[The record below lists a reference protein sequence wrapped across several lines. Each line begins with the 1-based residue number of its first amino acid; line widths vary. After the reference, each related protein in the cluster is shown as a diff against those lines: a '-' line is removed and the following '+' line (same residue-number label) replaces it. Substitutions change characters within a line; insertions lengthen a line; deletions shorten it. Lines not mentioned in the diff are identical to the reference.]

1 MLYENFHNGLNLG
14 GWLSQYE
21 FVDSQPLTDA

>member
-1 MLYENFHNGLNLG
+1 MLYETFNNGLNLG

-21 FVDSQPLTDA
+21 FVDSQSLKDE